1 MQRNLSK
8 KGLSIVLVILAI
20 AGMVIALLSN
30 FYVNYLWFKEVGYTQ
45 VFFKE
50 LITKLQLGVPMFL
63 ITTGLMYFYFRYL
76 KKFINKNS
84 VVVVRDRKGDIF
96 SIIAGVVVSLV
107 ITVTATNTL
116 WYRILELVN
125 AQPFGI
131 QDPMYGK
138 DVSFYVFTLPFLD
151 NLFYVLTIV
160 LFIVFVATVLFT
172 AGFFLMKKNPQIEVE
187 VGVDH
192 RIQLMK
198 DYFLRFGSVMVRQ
211 IGVFAAFFFLLTAY
225 SFYLRRFGLLFSTSE
240 ISYGAGYTDSV
251 IRLPLYTGMII
262 LSLVAAVLSFY
273 FGMRKKL
280 KWLALAP
287 VALIAVSFLGG
298 IVGLVVE
305 NYVVGPN
312 QYGREETYLERHI
325 EFTNKAYGLE
335 NIVTKPFSAKQN
347 ITLED
352 LEENKL
358 TIRNIPINDYRPTL
372 DVYNSIQAFRIY
384 YQFND
389 VDIDRYMINGEY
401 TQVFVSAREMDNEQL
416 EANARTWINQYLK
429 YTHGFGV
436 AMSPVNRINEVGQPD
451 LVIKD
456 IPPFA
461 DEDLTIAEPRIYFG
475 ERTNTYAITN
485 GKTPEFDYP
494 EGSDNKENFYEG
506 TAGIPLTLINR
517 LAFTAH
523 LGETKIML
531 SSDITKDSKILIRRN
546 IIERLK
552 TIAPFLAYD
561 EDPYVVIAD
570 GKLYWIVDAF
580 TLSNRYPYSQPFGE
594 ERAFNYIR
602 NSIKVVVD
610 AYNGD
615 VTFYQVDE
623 EDPIASAYENI
634 YKDIFVPIDEM
645 PSSLRDHVRY
655 SQEMFDIQAEMYRT
669 YHMTNARV
677 FYNKEDLWELPRQIY
692 GSDKQ
697 VETVESTYL
706 IMKLPER
713 EEEFT
718 LMVPYTARQRD
729 NMVAWM
735 AAMNDGDSY
744 GEMIVYTFPKQSL
757 VYGPMQIEQRVDQ
770 DTIISPQLTLLGQQG
785 SEVIRGNMMAIPIE
799 EAILYIEPIYIRAR
813 DSERSLPEVKKIIV
827 SYNNRVVMADSLQ
840 SGLDQI
846 FGQGS
851 PIVDPDEPDGIPDD
865 LITLILKANDLFA
878 RSQEAQQQ
886 GDWAEYGRLLDELE
900 KTLKDL
906 EALQV
911 GVEVLPTESA
921 QDEVIE

>member
-1 MQRNLSK
+1 MQKNVSK
-8 KGLSIVLVILAI
+8 KGLSIILIILAI
-20 AGMVIALLSN
+20 AGMAIALLSN
-30 FYVNYLWFKEVGYTQ
+30 FYVNFLWFKEVGYTQ

-63 ITTGLMYFYFRYL
+63 VVSGLLYLYFRYL

-84 VVVVRDRKGDIF
+84 IVVVREKKGDLF
-96 SIIAGVVVSLV
+96 SLVAGVIVGFV
-107 ITVTATNTL
+107 ITVFATNTL
-116 WYRILELVN
+116 WYRILELIN
-125 AQPFGI
+125 AKPFGVK
-131 QDPMYGK
+131 DPMYGN

-151 NLFYVLTIV
+151 NLFYVLTTI

-192 RIQLMK
+192 RIQLLK

-240 ISYGAGYTDSV
+240 ISYGAGYTDSI
-251 IRLPLYTGMII
+251 IRLPLYTVMIFLSVAAAI
-262 LSLVAAVLSFY
+262 LSLY
-273 FGMRKKL
+273 FGLRKKL

-298 IVGLVVE
+298 IVGLLVE

-335 NIVTKPFSAKQN
+335 NIVTKPFSARQS
-347 ITLED
+347 ITPED

-416 EANARTWINQYLK
+416 ESNARTWINQYLK

-436 AMSPVNRINEVGQPD
+436 AMSPVNRVNEVGQPD

-456 IPPFA
+456 IPPSA
-461 DEDLTIAEPRIYFG
+461 GEDLTIDEPRIYFG

-494 EGSDNKENFYEG
+494 EGSDNQENFYEG
-506 TAGIPLTLINR
+506 TAGIPLNLINR
-517 LAFTAH
+517 LALTAH

-561 EDPYVVIAD
+561 EDPYIVIAE

-580 TLSNRYPYSQPFGE
+580 TTSNRYPYSQPYGE
-594 ERAFNYIR
+594 ERAFNYAR
-602 NSIKVVVD
+602 NSVKVVVD

-623 EDPIASAYENI
+623 EDPIASAYESI
-634 YKDIFVPIDEM
+634 YKGIFVSIDEM
-645 PSSLRDHVRY
+645 PQSLRDHVRY

-669 YHMTNARV
+669 YHMTNPRV
-677 FYNKEDLWELPRQIY
+677 FYNKEDLWEISRQIY
-692 GSDKQ
+692 GSEKQ
-697 VETVESTYL
+697 AETVESTYL

-718 LMVPYTARQRD
+718 LMVPYSARQRD
-729 NMVAWM
+729 NMVAWL

-770 DTIISPQLTLLGQQG
+770 DTVISPQLTLLGQQG

-799 EAILYIEPIYIRAR
+799 EAILYIEPVYIKAR

-827 SYNNRVVMADSLQ
+827 SYNNRIVMADSLQ

-846 FGQGS
+846 FGQGT
-851 PIVDPDEPDGIPDD
+851 PIVDPEEPGGIPDD
-865 LITLILKANDLFA
+865 LTTLILKANDLFN
-878 RSQEAQQQ
+878 RSQEAQQK
-886 GDWAEYGRLLDELE
+886 GDWAEYGRLLNELE
-900 KTLKDL
+900 KVLKDL
-906 EALQV
+906 EVLQV
-911 GVEVLPTESA
+911 GDDSLQTEPEQNAVVE
-921 QDEVIE
+921 